1 MFKQASDFNGDVSK
15 WDTAQV
21 TLMHNMFSQATV
33 FNGDV
38 SEWDTAE
45 VEYMDFMF
53 LKASK
58 FNQDLS
64 KWDTAKVLAIGC
76 TDFALDS
83 SSPIDDDPTSKHTG
97 KQTCKAKLENCEID
111 TESS

>member
-38 SEWDTAE
+38 SEWDTAG
-45 VEYMDFMF
+45 VESMDEMF
-53 LKASK
+53 FNASK
-58 FNQDLS
+58 FNQNLS
-64 KWDTAKVLAIGC
+64 KWDTGWVEDGDC

-83 SSPIDDDPTSKHTG
+83 SCPIDNNPSNGGNTG
-97 KQTCKAKLENCEID
+97 KQTCKARLENCTID
-111 TESS
+111 T